1 MRWLG
6 TAQTILMFI
15 FFPDL
20 DSAEE
25 LNAVIFGSTWC
36 WSFSVSLLKGIEY
49 WYQLV
54 SPPPIFYF
62 FFPILAGPHTF
73 KGLFEGL
80 RGKVRIGLCL
90 GFGVHNEWKS
100 TRCPHKPVCQCVCT
114 GYTICS
120 IQIIFLQFIGNYWI
134 SVLHFNLTVD
144 FWLQSFERHSIIL
157 QTWLEKKTAG
167 TYFSVFIMKNTMDK

>member
-1 MRWLG
+1 M
-6 TAQTILMFI
+6 
-15 FFPDL
+15 
-20 DSAEE
+20 
-25 LNAVIFGSTWC
+25 STDT
-36 WSFSVSLLKGIEY
+36 SL
-49 WYQLV
+49 WA
-54 SPPPIFYF
+54 PPNF
-62 FFPILAGPHTF
+62 FFFLPILAGPHTF

-120 IQIIFLQFIGNYWI
+120 IQIIFLQFIGSYWI

-144 FWLQSFERHSIIL
+144 FWLQSFERDIPSSYKHDWRKKQQEFISQSLLWKIQWISSDIIKPMIL
-157 QTWLEKKTAG
+157 
-167 TYFSVFIMKNTMDK
+167 KNK